1 MVKNNGKRDASSL
14 ERVESH
20 CLATEG
26 FAVVR
31 GVLTHNDCE
40 AIATNATRAA
50 AECVGT
56 RSLLPLDWCQALVA
70 RLRLHEG
77 LFAYVPSDYIAAQC
91 TYFEK
96 SVARNWLVPIHQDL
110 SIPVAEHV
118 NDANL
123 KGWSDKEG
131 SLFVQAPVELLER
144 LVAVRLHLDPC
155 TQDDGPLRVLPGTH
169 LRGCIEPKD
178 AVLARQIQPSVACT
192 AERGDV
198 LVMRPLLLHASSKSG
213 GAGMC
218 RVLHFLFGP
227 RDLPNGLRWPHVV

>member
-1 MVKNNGKRDASSL
+1 M
-14 ERVESH
+14 ESH

-31 GVLTHNDCE
+31 RVLTYNDCE
-40 AIATNATRAA
+40 AIAAKATPTA
-50 AECVGT
+50 AESVGA
-56 RSLLPLDWCQALVA
+56 RSLLPLDWCQGMVA
-70 RLRLHEG
+70 RLRMHSGES
-77 LFAYVPSDYIAAQC
+77 AYVPSDYIAAQC

-96 SVARNWLVPIHQDL
+96 SVSHNWLVPIHQDL
-110 SIPVAEHV
+110 SIPVAERV

-131 SLFVQAPVELLER
+131 SLFVRAPVELLER

-155 TQDDGPLRVLPGTH
+155 TQNDGPLRVLPGTH

-178 AVLARQIQPSVACT
+178 AVLARQTQPSVACT
-192 AERGDV
+192 AERGDA

-213 GAGMC
+213 GPGMR

-227 RDLPNGLRWPHVV
+227 RDLPNGLRWSHVV